1 MESDVLRPNL
11 YLLDNVYTNYVVCYN
26 AFGLMI

>member
-1 MESDVLRPNL
+1 MESDVLHPNL
-11 YLLDNVYTNYVVCYN
+11 YLPDNVYTNYVVYYN